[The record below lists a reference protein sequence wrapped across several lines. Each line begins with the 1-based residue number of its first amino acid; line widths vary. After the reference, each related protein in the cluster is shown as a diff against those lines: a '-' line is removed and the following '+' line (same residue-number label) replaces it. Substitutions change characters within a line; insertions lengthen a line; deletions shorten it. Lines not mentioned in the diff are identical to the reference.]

1 MADLKVGNLDDGV
14 ASPLRARAKA
24 KGISLEAEICRT
36 LDAPRAAAGGRQ
48 IGARRRADHPPRAG
62 CRDEITP

>member
-24 KGISLEAEICRT
+24 KGISLEAQICRT
-36 LDAPRAAAGGRQ
+36 LDARRSTRRGRQ
-48 IGARRRADHPPRAG
+48 IGARRRAHHPPRAG